1 MKVGEDPGGGGM
13 KVGVKE
19 VGVRELGDNVV
30 GDSEVMRE
38 REEGEKEVR
47 VVLGEDE
54 F

>member
-19 VGVRELGDNVV
+19 GVEEVGVRELGDNVV
-30 GDSEVMRE
+30 GDSEGMR
-38 REEGEKEVR
+38 EKEVR